1 MNITSLWCRVV
12 LHGSYIILQVRL
24 RNDIRCMYINL
35 FPFNP
40 SIPRSLSSNGNGQW
54 AETVL
59 TEARKDFD
67 VIIKKV
73 KLDLFLWGGV
83 GGCVWVVWI
92 SISMPLYKSHFQEH
106 WALSSTKLILH
117 DRLQALLGSPS
128 KWTIYH
134 PSLLAQPRVSDQG
147 KRKKKREKKKLPKT
161 ALNCKRIY
169 LKWW

>member
-1 MNITSLWCRVV
+1 M
-12 LHGSYIILQVRL
+12 
-24 RNDIRCMYINL
+24 
-35 FPFNP
+35 
-40 SIPRSLSSNGNGQW
+40 
-54 AETVL
+54 
-59 TEARKDFD
+59 
-67 VIIKKV
+67 
-73 KLDLFLWGGV
+73 GGV

-147 KRKKKREKKKLPKT
+147 KRKKKREKKKTSEDGFELQKN
-161 ALNCKRIY
+161 LSEVMIKKKKLQNEGNKSEVQ
-169 LKWW
+169 